1 MNDFYITCKQF
12 RIDVPDIRI
21 DKKELKHLDLNLPSV
36 LDQYKA
42 TKGII
47 FKDRTQEEELI
58 PRQKPNKTI
67 RDTSK
72 QLKETSK

>member
-36 LDQYKA
+36 LD
-42 TKGII
+42 
-47 FKDRTQEEELI
+47 
-58 PRQKPNKTI
+58 
-67 RDTSK
+67 
-72 QLKETSK
+72 